1 MPVLFAIA
9 GWSLVEDLLF
19 SLRSLRMWRGPFF
32 FLAKRMQKAQD
43 SFRQRSTIM
52 KRKLVLIHL
61 FLTAAV
67 CYGAGEQTPEQ
78 FLRNLYLHDHK
89 PMSKPMIDF
98 GKRESLSK
106 YFDAALT
113 ALFIKDAECQERTH
127 EICNLD
133 FDPIYDAQDVDD
145 KTTGLKI
152 STVKQDPAQ
161 FAVTFT
167 NIGTRTL
174 IYTVKK
180 SKEGWRISDIRYSKG
195 ESLKAILSG
204 KPG

>member
-1 MPVLFAIA
+1 V
-9 GWSLVEDLLF
+9 GH
-19 SLRSLRMWRGPFF
+19 FF
-32 FLAKRMQKAQD
+32 FLAQRTQRAQY
-43 SFRQRSTIM
+43 SFWQSITIM

-61 FLTAAV
+61 FLAAAV
-67 CYGAGEQTPEQ
+67 CYGAAEQTPEQ

-98 GKRESLSK
+98 AKRESLGK

-113 ALFIKDAECQERTH
+113 DLFIKDAECQQRTH

-152 STVKQDPAQ
+152 SMVKQESAQ

-174 IYTVKK
+174 IYTLKK
-180 SKEGWRISDIRYSKG
+180 TKEGWRINGISHSKG
-195 ESLKAILSG
+195 GSLKAIFSG

>member
-1 MPVLFAIA
+1 
-9 GWSLVEDLLF
+9 
-19 SLRSLRMWRGPFF
+19 
-32 FLAKRMQKAQD
+32 
-43 SFRQRSTIM
+43 M
-52 KRKLVLIHL
+52 KQKLVLIHL
-61 FLTAAV
+61 FLAAAV
-67 CYGAGEQTPEQ
+67 CYGGGEQTPEQ

-89 PMSKPMIDF
+89 PMSKSVIDF
-98 GKRESLSK
+98 AKRESLSK

-113 ALFIKDAECQERTH
+113 NLFIKDAKCQQRTH

-152 STVKQDPAQ
+152 SVVKQEPAQ

-174 IYTVKK
+174 TYTLKK
-180 SKEGWRISDIRYSKG
+180 TKEGWRISDIRYSKG
-195 ESLKAILSG
+195 ESLKTILSG